1 MSEHDLTQVCN
12 ILARVLLLQVIH
24 CLGGLDRRFDVLF
37 LKKLYILSCLEK
49 WVPIRYIRSI
59 LACPKAA
66 KMLMRNSFI
75 CTKLPTRRQEK

>member
-1 MSEHDLTQVCN
+1 MTT
-12 ILARVLLLQVIH
+12 ARKKNQVIH
-24 CLGGLDRRFDVLF
+24 CLARRFDVLF

-75 CTKLPTRRQEK
+75 CTKLPTRAREVASYFKTF